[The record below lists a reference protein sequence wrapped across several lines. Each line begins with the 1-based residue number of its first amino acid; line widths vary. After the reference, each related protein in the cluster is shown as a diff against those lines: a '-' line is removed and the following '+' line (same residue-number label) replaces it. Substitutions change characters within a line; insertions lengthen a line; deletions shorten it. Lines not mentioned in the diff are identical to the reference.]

1 MYIEGHIEYIRYIK
15 NGTMYSVN
23 LSNPALDNSIFVSL
37 ASVKIIVINFPI
49 LAQNIYATVMFN
61 S

>member
-1 MYIEGHIEYIRYIK
+1 MHIEGHIEYIRYIK

-23 LSNPALDNSIFVSL
+23 LSNPALDSSIFASL
-37 ASVKIIVINFPI
+37 ASVKIIVINSPI